1 MKGNQLN
8 LDHLAMI
15 KLYVHPRKSKQVIV
29 KQMIQSQSVLK
40 GKSEFEYEYEM
51 LGECIEFIKELSNK
65 EIQQLDFSE
74 VLSDEEFIECS

>member
-1 MKGNQLN
+1 
-8 LDHLAMI
+8 MI
-15 KLYVHPRKSKQVIV
+15 KLYVHPRKSKKVIL

-51 LGECIEFIKELSNK
+51 LGECIEFIKELSDK

-74 VLSDEEFIECS
+74 VLSDEEFVECS

>member
-15 KLYVHPRKSKQVIV
+15 KLYVHPRKSKKVIL

-40 GKSEFEYEYEM
+40 GKSEFE
-51 LGECIEFIKELSNK
+51 
-65 EIQQLDFSE
+65 
-74 VLSDEEFIECS
+74 